1 MDENEPRKFGPKSP
15 DHPSIGRECPACH
28 EPFITGDYT
37 ALIAM
42 GPGGAL
48 EEREKARTGR
58 PYNAV
63 ALEVHWACA
72 TGHETSSH
80 PLIKL
85 GGE

>member
-1 MDENEPRKFGPKSP
+1 MNKP
-15 DHPSIGRECPACH
+15 CPVCGVT
-28 EPFITGDYT
+28 FQVGDYT
-37 ALIAM
+37 TLVAL
-42 GPGGAL
+42 GPGGSP